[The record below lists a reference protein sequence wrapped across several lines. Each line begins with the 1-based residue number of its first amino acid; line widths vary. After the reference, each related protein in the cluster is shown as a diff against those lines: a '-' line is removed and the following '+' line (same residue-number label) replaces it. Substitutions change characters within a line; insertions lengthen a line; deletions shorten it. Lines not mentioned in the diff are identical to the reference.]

1 MCEMPL
7 KLATPEFSHPS
18 NKSGM
23 LRLEIQLSKALAMM
37 FLLGLIILIL
47 LMICGFN

>member
-1 MCEMPL
+1 MCEMPP
-7 KLATPEFSHPS
+7 KPTTPGLSHPS

-23 LRLEIQLSKALAMM
+23 LRLEMQLLKALVRM

>member
-1 MCEMPL
+1 MPPI
-7 KLATPEFSHPS
+7 LATPGLSHPS

-23 LRLEIQLSKALAMM
+23 LRLKMLLLKALVMM

>member
-1 MCEMPL
+1 MPP
-7 KLATPEFSHPS
+7 KPATPGLSHPS
-18 NKSGM
+18 NKIEM
-23 LRLEIQLSKALAMM
+23 LRLEMQLLKALVRM